1 MENYL
6 CRKKEV
12 MLQRIQTVYLLLA
25 AASLCLLFFFPI
37 CFYDIG
43 DLSYS
48 LNIKNLLGSD
58 GSVESSEWGIGLMV
72 LAPISLAMIV
82 FMLSQ
87 FKERQK
93 QLSLGRV
100 IYLLL
105 ATLIV
110 ISMAVIEYNKPEGA
124 ELTGYWLGY
133 VAPVAALPFVFLANR
148 AIKKDEELVK
158 SLDRLR

>member
-1 MENYL
+1 
-6 CRKKEV
+6 
-12 MLQRIQTVYLLLA
+12 MLQRIQTIYLILA
-25 AASLCLLFFFPI
+25 AVSMCLLFFFPI
-37 CFYDIG
+37 CFYELG

-48 LNIKNLLGSD
+48 LTIKNLIGSD
-58 GSVESSEWGIGLMV
+58 GLLESTEWGIGLMV
-72 LAPISLAMIV
+72 VGPIVLALII
-82 FMLSQ
+82 FMLTQ

-105 ATLIV
+105 AALIV

-133 VAPVAALPFVFLANR
+133 VAPVAALPFVFLANGNFT
-148 AIKKDEELVK
+148 IESKHSEW
-158 SLDRLR
+158 

>member
-1 MENYL
+1 
-6 CRKKEV
+6 
-12 MLQRIQTVYLLLA
+12 MLATV
-25 AASLCLLFFFPI
+25 SLCLLFFFPI
-37 CFYDIG
+37 CFYELG

-58 GSVESSEWGIGLMV
+58 GTVEKSEWGIGLMV
-72 LAPISLAMIV
+72 LGPISLAFTV
-82 FMLSQ
+82 FMLTQ
-87 FKERQK
+87 FKNRQK

-105 ATLIV
+105 AALII

-124 ELTGYWLGY
+124 DLTGYWLGY
-133 VAPVAALPFVFLANR
+133 IAPVSALPFVFLANR